1 MELVRF
7 YALIVKIAIVLAV
20 LGLLKSCTLEL
31 MGLAAAKTEHGIMS
45 YSRYSRQLL
54 GGSGSR

>member
-7 YALIVKIAIVLAV
+7 YALIVKIAILLAV

-31 MGLAAAKTEHGIMS
+31 MGLAAEKTDRGMIS
-45 YSRYSRQLL
+45 YSKYSRLL
-54 GGSGSR
+54 TVPSTK